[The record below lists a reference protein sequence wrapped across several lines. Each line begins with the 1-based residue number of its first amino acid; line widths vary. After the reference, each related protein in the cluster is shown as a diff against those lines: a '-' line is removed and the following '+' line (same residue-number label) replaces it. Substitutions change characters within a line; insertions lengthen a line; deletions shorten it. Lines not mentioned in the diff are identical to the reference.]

1 MCRLASRSNSVVHIG
16 RVPAHQYSPISPVYR
31 ASRSNSVVHSYH
43 RLSGI
48 WGLPAWPCLS
58 FVLKFHN
65 KCLRYILFER
75 ELCFAIQIDWKE
87 FCGSKCIFFGFIPQ
101 KNLYKNTNVKKWR
114 VKNWDGEFFWSV
126 RHSVQSSFLN
136 LTVLLLNRIQIRN
149 AEPDT
154 QDSVWIRIKTLV
166 ESGMIGQ
173 I

>member
-1 MCRLASRSNSVVHIG
+1 MCRPASRSNSVVHIG

-31 ASRSNSVVHSYH
+31 ASRSNSVVQ
-43 RLSGI
+43 LSSLIGYL
-48 WGLPAWPCLS
+48 GHAAWPCLI

-87 FCGSKCIFFGFIPQ
+87 LSGSKCILFGFIPQ
-101 KNLYKNTNVKKWR
+101 QNLYKNTNVKKWR

-126 RHSVQSSFLN
+126 RQSVQSSFLN